1 MRLKIFLDL
10 NHDLSG
16 ANFFIPDKTGGD
28 ELGEPDKPIPYGA
41 RRLSVEIEI
50 SEPYDRDKL
59 MAYVEEVGV
68 GLLHVPRKG
77 VVLR

>member
-10 NHDLSG
+10 YPDMSG
-16 ANFFIPDKTGGD
+16 VNFFIPDRDGGD
-28 ELGEPDKPIPYGA
+28 EIGEPEKPIPYGT

-50 SEPYDRDKL
+50 PEPYDKENL

-68 GLLHVPRKG
+68 GLLHVPTKG
-77 VVLR
+77 VVLP